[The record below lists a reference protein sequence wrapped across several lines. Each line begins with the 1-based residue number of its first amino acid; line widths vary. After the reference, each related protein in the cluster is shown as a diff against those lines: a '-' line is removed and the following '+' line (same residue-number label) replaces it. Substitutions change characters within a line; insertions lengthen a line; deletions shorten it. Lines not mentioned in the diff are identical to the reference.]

1 MKKSVEKKFVKK
13 GKAKWKRMLD
23 ELKEQTIIFYDNHET
38 IDEETKWMIE
48 FIVRNFEKFIRR
60 NKSQYACFDFS
71 ISNYIDNEL
80 FSSTYKTFMNELI
93 DLNAEVLKKELK
105 NSLTDGVYRFPRC
118 PHFESE
124 VKHVL
129 EVLACHYLEETDKE
143 YLKFFICN
151 DCKDYIDFCV
161 KMRKFI
167 GLRED
172 FGRNFREIKL

>member
-1 MKKSVEKKFVKK
+1 
-13 GKAKWKRMLD
+13 
-23 ELKEQTIIFYDNHET
+23 
-38 IDEETKWMIE
+38 MIS
-48 FIVRNFEKFIRR
+48 NLKFI
-60 NKSQYACFDFS
+60 
-71 ISNYIDNEL
+71 NEL
-80 FSSTYKTFMNELI
+80 FSSEFKTFMKELI
-93 DLNAEVLKKELK
+93 DLNADVLKMELE

-124 VKHVL
+124 VKYVL
-129 EVLACHYLEETDKE
+129 EVLACYYLEETEKK

-172 FGRNFREIKL
+172 FGRNFREIVGCLSVKPLNFSMY